1 MGLPTNVKN
10 ILKNKAVEHAR
21 VEFKS
26 GWNPEPIIHTICA
39 FANEIN
45 NFSGGYIFIGIEEEN
60 GQAKFPI
67 KGLNLEEIDKIQKEL
82 IEYCNKCIEPRY
94 IPVIDVD
101 NFDGVNFIVLWVPA
115 GNDRPYKSK
124 IDVYNKNSN
133 YAYYIRKGSLTIK
146 AKYDDEKELFE
157 LGTLQPFDDRP
168 NYKASINDLNLNLI
182 KSYLIEINS
191 NLLDNFD
198 NKTIE
203 SVSED
208 MKICEGPIENLK
220 PKNVGLLFFTYE
232 PEKYIPYFYIDLVN
246 IPDPT
251 GDGMYEQ
258 TFRGPLHIQY
268 RDVMLYFKNNVIQE
282 KIYKIPGEMEAKR
295 YFNYS
300 YQVIDE
306 VIGNALLHKNY
317 QIYEPI
323 SIRINL
329 DSIEVTT
336 FPGLDSSIS
345 FENIEKLII
354 KSKRYRNRRIGEF
367 LKELDIVEAKNTGFP
382 TIIKYTK
389 INDSI
394 LPKIETDS
402 NRTYVTVIIPI
413 NTFFKKLEKKKVNTK
428 LENKILLLLQNGP
441 LSLSEI
447 SKNLGYKSVS
457 GSLKE
462 ALTRLI
468 NSDEIYKEG
477 KNYYKK

>member
-1 MGLPTNVKN
+1 M
-10 ILKNKAVEHAR
+10 E
-21 VEFKS
+21 
-26 GWNPEPIIHTICA
+26 
-39 FANEIN
+39 
-45 NFSGGYIFIGIEEEN
+45 
-60 GQAKFPI
+60 
-67 KGLNLEEIDKIQKEL
+67 LEQIDKIQKEL

-94 IPVIDVD
+94 IPVIDID
-101 NFDGVNFIVLWVPA
+101 NFDNVNFIVLWVPA

-124 IDVYNKNSN
+124 IDVYDKNSQ

-146 AKYDDEKELFE
+146 AKHDDEKELFE

-182 KSYLIEINS
+182 KSYLIDINS

-198 NKTIE
+198 SKTIE
-203 SVSED
+203 SISED
-208 MKICEGPIENLK
+208 MKICEGPIENLR

-232 PEKYIPYFYIDLVN
+232 PEKYIPYSYIDLVN

-345 FENIEKLII
+345 FENIEKLTI
-354 KSKRYRNRRIGEF
+354 KSKRYRKRRIGEF

-394 LPKIETDS
+394 LP
-402 NRTYVTVIIPI
+402 IISC
-413 NTFFKKLEKKKVNTK
+413 T
-428 LENKILLLLQNGP
+428 LLLT
-441 LSLSEI
+441 
-447 SKNLGYKSVS
+447 Y
-457 GSLKE
+457 
-462 ALTRLI
+462 
-468 NSDEIYKEG
+468 
-477 KNYYKK
+477 

>member
-39 FANEIN
+39 FANDIN

-146 AKYDDEKELFE
+146 AKHDDEKELFE

-191 NLLDNFD
+191 NLLDNFN

-232 PEKYIPYFYIDLVN
+232 PEKYIPYSYIDLVN

-477 KNYYKK
+477 KIYYKK

>member
-1 MGLPTNVKN
+1 MSLPTNIKN
-10 ILKNKAVEHAR
+10 VLNNRVVEHAR

-39 FANEIN
+39 FANDIN

-101 NFDGVNFIVLWVPA
+101 NFYGVNFIVLWVPA

-146 AKYDDEKELFE
+146 AKHDDEKELFE

-232 PEKYIPYFYIDLVN
+232 PEKYIPYSYIDLVN

-329 DSIEVTT
+329 NSIEVTS
-336 FPGLDSSIS
+336 FPGLDLSIS
-345 FENIEKLII
+345 AENIEQLTV

-367 LKELDIVEAKNTGFP
+367 LKELDIIEAKNTGFP

-389 INDSI
+389 INESI

-402 NRTYVTVIIPI
+402 NRTYVTIVIPI
-413 NTFFKKLEKKKVNTK
+413 HPVFVTIAKKDEKIKLEDKIMIL
-428 LENKILLLLQNGP
+428 LENESLT
-441 LSLSEI
+441 LSEI
-447 SKNLGYKSVS
+447 SYLLGYKTVP
-457 GSLKE
+457 GSLKT
-462 ALTRLI
+462 AILKLI
-468 NSDEIYKEG
+468 NKDKIYMEG
-477 KNYYKK
+477 RKYIIK